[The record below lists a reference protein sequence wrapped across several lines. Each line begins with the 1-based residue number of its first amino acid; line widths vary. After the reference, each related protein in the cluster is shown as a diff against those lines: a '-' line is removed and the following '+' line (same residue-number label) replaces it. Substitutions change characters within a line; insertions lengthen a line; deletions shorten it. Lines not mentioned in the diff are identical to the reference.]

1 MKDRTKLQEGV
12 LELLAEAQMAFT
24 ASRSPEEMRRST
36 SSLREI
42 LEVWRMYN
50 EQVGTAVYG
59 LLTLVQRNCKHPN
72 AQRGHNERDGS
83 WMNTCPTCGAS
94 E

>member
-1 MKDRTKLQEGV
+1 MSK
-12 LELLAEAQMAFT
+12 ELDTAVAQMLTTAQTTFT
-24 ASRSPEEMRRST
+24 TSYEPADIKQST
-36 SSLREI
+36 DALREM
-42 LEVWRMYN
+42 LREWR
-50 EQVGTAVYG
+50 EHDKRVESTVVG
-59 LLTLVQRNCKHPN
+59 LLRLVQSRCKHVG